1 MMNDSDYLRDIHA
14 AQFIELCNSYQ
25 PMRVFGVNPK
35 YNELLEQRI
44 DRIVAAES
52 SYYTRIHEKQDNRL
66 VFIAPT
72 ARWILRKRTDAQSAA
87 VPIKISYFN
96 GRVVLQ
102 LSGDEVVHAGE
113 SIVQLQN
120 VAAAAHGAVR
130 LAAGFPTGPM
140 ARREPF

>member
-1 MMNDSDYLRDIHA
+1 MNDSDYLRDIHA

-72 ARWILRKRTDAQSAA
+72 ARWILRKRTNAQSAA

-96 GRVVLQ
+96 GRVVLTIICMQ
-102 LSGDEVVHAGE
+102 
-113 SIVQLQN
+113 
-120 VAAAAHGAVR
+120 
-130 LAAGFPTGPM
+130 
-140 ARREPF
+140 